1 MSTLRIGAQSRGIGR
16 DIQSHPSVIR
26 ARHSDG
32 NTKTDMFHFFSL
44 SSSRWNTSR
53 FSELPTLDDDD
64 DIHLDYRLLAGG
76 LALLLSRCS
85 ENRVE
90 RDFAA
95 SLEAYRSLKSQ
106 LKSSAPVTLSAQLL
120 MDLSHEI
127 AQCADNTTRM
137 AARRCLARSMP
148 VSASAPRDLR
158 PLPSH

>member
-1 MSTLRIGAQSRGIGR
+1 
-16 DIQSHPSVIR
+16 
-26 ARHSDG
+26 
-32 NTKTDMFHFFSL
+32 MFHFFSP
-44 SSSRWNTSR
+44 SPNRWHTSR
-53 FSELPTLDDDD
+53 FSELPTLDDTEDEVQR
-64 DIHLDYRLLAGG
+64 DYRLLAGG

-85 ENRVE
+85 EHRVE
-90 RDFAA
+90 RDFEA
-95 SLEAYRSLKSQ
+95 SLQAYRSLKSQ

-148 VSASAPRDLR
+148 ATAGAPRELR